1 MLNNVGSR
9 TDHCGAPQSNLV
21 QELTVLFIITLYYL
35 SSKSLNGTSIAS
47 IDKLYAC
54 NLAMSSL

>member
-1 MLNNVGSR
+1 MGSR